1 MGALTFLR
9 TWWQSLPLPWRA
21 WRVVGYVPAG
31 DEVPERL
38 PHKGVV
44 LVGVPDRST
53 WAVFDCP
60 CRTGHRLMVNL
71 DKGRRPAWDIEHHRR
86 LTIRPSIDDVT
97 PERRCHFLVRR
108 GRITWASDDHT
119 MTQMSNGNRGR

>member
-1 MGALTFLR
+1 MGTLASLR

-38 PHKGVV
+38 PHNGVV
-44 LVGVPDRST
+44 LVGGPDQSA

-71 DKGRRPAWDIEHHRR
+71 DKGRHPAWDIEHLKP

-97 PERRCHFLVRR
+97 PERRCHFVVRS
-108 GRITWASDDHT
+108 GRITWASH
-119 MTQMSNGNRGR
+119 QHPVAQLPNAKKGN